1 MTQQQESHLRVY
13 ENRSVLVISD
23 GSTETF
29 QEGPPNPAART
40 RLRQIEEAFQGGYLG
55 NLIENLQRQ
64 ETEPDPLDP
73 EQLTLLGNLVG
84 SITSEVGRGLIGLAV
99 LLLAIK
105 DISPDQSIR
114 LHKGGRGDFSWQ
126 DGLPMRSLDSKYNTP
141 TLRQYELLR
150 LNNFG
155 IFMTRSLAEN
165 YPYSR
170 FYKAAIRGAK
180 DECFTLID
188 WVESG
193 QVAPR
198 PMLEALIGML
208 INRSERFSELG
219 DRTLVA
225 VGELVGR
232 NPDPAEIRRL
242 ITLHLANSTYG
253 ARLLEVA
260 MHSLLQVL
268 DDRGLLPG
276 RLEPLSQMR
285 SANKKH
291 GNVADI
297 EVVSEGSL
305 RLRVLEAWDA
315 KYGKPYLRD
324 ELEELNDKLEMHP
337 ETIEAGFVVDREPE
351 VDGEI
356 EARIEEL
363 ESLHEVSI
371 RILNFDEWV
380 DAQVEHSGVDET
392 TLMSE
397 YLVAYAE
404 TLALRRQDRA
414 PIDEPADRWLEDLL
428 HQLQQTLGI

>member
-1 MTQQQESHLRVY
+1 MSEQHEPHLQVY
-13 ENRSVLVISD
+13 GDRSVLVVSD

-29 QEGPPNPAART
+29 QEGLPNQAARD
-40 RLRQIEEAFQGGYLG
+40 RLRHIEDTFRGGYLSS
-55 NLIENLQRQ
+55 LIDGLLKQ
-64 ETEPDPLDP
+64 ETELDPLEP
-73 EQLTLLGNLVG
+73 EQLTLLETLVG
-84 SITSEVGRGLIGLAV
+84 SVTSEVGRGVIGLAV

-105 DISPDQSIR
+105 DISPGQSIR

-126 DGLPMRSLDSKYNTP
+126 DGLPMRSLDSKYSTP
-141 TLRQYELLR
+141 TLRRYELLR

-165 YPYSR
+165 YPYTK

-188 WVESG
+188 WVELG
-193 QVAPR
+193 QVKAR
-198 PMLEALIGML
+198 PMLRALIGLL
-208 INRSERFSELG
+208 INRSERFVQLG
-219 DRTLVA
+219 EQTMAA
-225 VGELVGR
+225 VIALIER
-232 NPDPAEIRRL
+232 NPASTESRNVIKN
-242 ITLHLANSTYG
+242 HVANSPYG

-268 DDRGLLPG
+268 DERSLLPG

-297 EVVSEGSL
+297 EVVTEGL
-305 RLRVLEAWDA
+305 TRLHVLEAWDA

-324 ELEELNDKLEMHP
+324 ELEELSDKLEMHP
-337 ETIEAGFVVDREPE
+337 ETIEAGFVVDRDPE
-351 VDGEI
+351 IDEDI
-356 EARIEEL
+356 ETRVQEL
-363 ESLHEVSI
+363 ESIHEVTI

-380 DAQVEHSGVDET
+380 DAQIERSGVEEA
-392 TLMSE
+392 TLMNE

-404 TLALRRQDRA
+404 SLALRRLDRA

-428 HQLQQTLGI
+428 KLLQQPRGV